1 VSSAAGWVT
10 TSVRWLEGKYPH
22 YLGSTT
28 SSTPGRKRLATA
40 LALMSYGKA
49 EQGYAESKSLP
60 VETSEQRHKRMLD
73 QWGEGEH
80 QAMAD
85 YLKKGGF
92 VARSRELLGDP
103 LAKDEA
109 DIDKADDLDYAA
121 WLGQALTSAEPE
133 GRVSGGA
140 SATSAGAGLDDDEAL
155 EMAVAH
161 SSPQAGSW

>member
-1 VSSAAGWVT
+1 MSTAAGWIT

-28 SSTPGRKRLATA
+28 KSTPGRKRLATA
-40 LALMSYGKA
+40 LVLMSYGKA

-60 VETSEQRHKRMLD
+60 VETAEQRHKRMLD

-85 YLKKGGF
+85 YLKNGGF
-92 VARSRELLGDP
+92 VARSRELLGVSFVE
-103 LAKDEA
+103 DETA
-109 DIDKADDLDYAA
+109 EVDYAA
-121 WLGQALTSAEPE
+121 WLGQVLTSAEPE
-133 GRVSGGA
+133 GRASGGVCA
-140 SATSAGAGLDDDEAL
+140 ASAGAGLDDDEAL